1 VFSSSTTPS
10 TSPALQKRGVGGQA
24 GAAHRYRTVLARSV
38 VIKREAAILPPEAA
52 GVLRRAGLRVE
63 LAQKLL

>member
-1 VFSSSTTPS
+1 M
-10 TSPALQKRGVGGQA
+10 GGQA